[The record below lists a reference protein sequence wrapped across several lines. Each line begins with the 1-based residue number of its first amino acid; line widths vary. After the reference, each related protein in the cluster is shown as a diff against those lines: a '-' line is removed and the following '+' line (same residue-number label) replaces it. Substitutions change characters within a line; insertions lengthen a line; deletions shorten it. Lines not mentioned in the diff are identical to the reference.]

1 VTTSINFHR
10 ALLTGIPA
18 SSRRLPVARNTGV
31 PSYHPVMDEIDPLNE
46 LPSEPIAAAPAPAE
60 PPQSLVASLLR
71 LWVLR
76 RVGPVS
82 ARHST
87 PVVIGLSMLWLLLW
101 LAVDWWDALPEP
113 EFLPA
118 GAPLLAWYALAIL
131 ALAAL
136 LRWRS
141 HPMPTFEAALVLS
154 LGLVPIP
161 LCLAAVVVPYLGP
174 MSLSAVAVGAAVFAL
189 VYLARGLRA
198 FTGEPQRVA
207 TVAGFAFVVGF
218 IWLTDALDVIPDVWA
233 SPEVE
238 AAADNSDNQA
248 DAESLLFGQAARID
262 RGLAAMGTHTSAS
275 PQAFFLGFAG
285 VGEQKVFAQEIGLAS
300 RVLSERYGMNG
311 RSLSLINDERDLE
324 RAPLASV
331 SGLKYALRG
340 LAARMNVDRD
350 VLFLSIS
357 SHGAQ
362 DPAIAVS
369 NSQLPLNDL
378 TDKDLAEALS
388 DSAIKWRVI
397 IISACYAGAYIDS
410 LKNPQ
415 TIVIAAAAAD
425 RTSFG
430 CSNDRDLTYFGEAF
444 YRDALPEAR
453 SLRDAFDKARSAIA
467 ARERREH
474 VDPSKPQAY
483 FGTELEAKLGSMSP
497 RAP

>member
-1 VTTSINFHR
+1 MGENDSNQ
-10 ALLTGIPA
+10 
-18 SSRRLPVARNTGV
+18 
-31 PSYHPVMDEIDPLNE
+31 D
-46 LPSEPIAAAPAPAE
+46 APRVPAE
-60 PPQSLVASLLR
+60 PAQSSIAFLLR
-71 LWVLR
+71 LWSLR
-76 RVGPVS
+76 RIGAGAVS
-82 ARHST
+82 LRHSV
-87 PVVIGLSMLWLLLW
+87 PIVICLSVLWLSLW
-101 LAVDWWDALPEP
+101 VAIDWWDALPHP
-113 EFLPA
+113 QFIA
-118 GAPLLAWYALAIL
+118 GGAPLVAWYALAIL

-141 HPMPTFEAALVLS
+141 RPPPPFAAALVLS
-154 LGLVPIP
+154 IGLVPVP
-161 LCLAAVVVPYLGP
+161 LGLAAILAPYLNPIWLIGLSIAAGIY
-174 MSLSAVAVGAAVFAL
+174 SLI
-189 VYLARGLRA
+189 YLTRGLRA
-198 FTGEPQRVA
+198 ISGEPQRLA
-207 TVAGFAFVVGF
+207 AIAGIAFVAGF
-218 IWLTDALDVIPDVWA
+218 IWLTDALEVIPDVWA
-233 SPEVE
+233 PPEVPV
-238 AAADNSDNQA
+238 AADSGGNDA
-248 DAESLLFGQAARID
+248 DAETLLFGQSARID
-262 RGLAAMGTHTSAS
+262 RNLAAIGAATSAN

-300 RVLSERYGMNG
+300 RVLSERYGING
-311 RSLSLINDERDLE
+311 RGLSLINDERDLE

-331 SGLKYALRG
+331 AGLKYALRG
-340 LAARMNVDRD
+340 LAGRMNLDRD

-378 TDKDLAEALS
+378 TDQDLAEALS

-397 IISACYAGAYIDS
+397 IISACYAGAFIDS

-415 TIVIAAAAAD
+415 SIIITAAAAD

-444 YRDALPEAR
+444 YRDALPEAH
-453 SLRDAFDKARSAIA
+453 SLREAFEKAKSAIA

-483 FGTELEAKLGSMSP
+483 FGAELEAKLDSLSS

>member
-1 VTTSINFHR
+1 
-10 ALLTGIPA
+10 
-18 SSRRLPVARNTGV
+18 
-31 PSYHPVMDEIDPLNE
+31 MDENEPLNE
-46 LPSEPIAAAPAPAE
+46 PLNVPISAAPVPAQL
-60 PPQSLVASLLR
+60 PPSLVASLLR
-71 LWVLR
+71 LWALR
-76 RVGPVS
+76 RIGPVS
-82 ARHST
+82 SRHST
-87 PVVIGLSMLWLLLW
+87 PILIGLSVLWLSLW
-101 LAVDWWDALPEP
+101 LAIDWWDALPDP
-113 EFLPA
+113 EFLLA

-154 LGLVPIP
+154 LGLVPVP
-161 LCLAAVVVPYLGP
+161 LCLAAVAAPYLGP
-174 MSLSAVAVGAAVFAL
+174 MPLLAAAIAAAVYAL
-189 VYLARGLRA
+189 IYLARGLRA

-207 TVAGFAFVVGF
+207 AVAGIAFVAGF

-238 AAADNSDNQA
+238 AAADNHDSQA
-248 DAESLLFGQAARID
+248 DAESLLFEQAARID
-262 RGLAAMGTHTSAS
+262 RALAAMGADRPAS

-311 RSLSLINDERDLE
+311 RVLSLINDERDLE

-340 LAARMNVDRD
+340 FAARMNVDRD

-415 TIVIAAAAAD
+415 TIVITAAAAD

-453 SLRDAFDKARSAIA
+453 SLRDAFEKAKSAIA
-467 ARERREH
+467 VRERREH
-474 VDPSKPQAY
+474 VDASKPQAY
-483 FGTELEAKLGSMSP
+483 FGTELEAKLASMSARTP
-497 RAP
+497 

>member
-1 VTTSINFHR
+1 
-10 ALLTGIPA
+10 
-18 SSRRLPVARNTGV
+18 
-31 PSYHPVMDEIDPLNE
+31 MDEIEPLKE
-46 LPSEPIAAAPAPAE
+46 LLNEPIAAAPVPAR
-60 PPQSLVASLLR
+60 PPPSSVASLLR
-71 LWVLR
+71 LWALR
-76 RVGPVS
+76 RIGPVS
-82 ARHST
+82 SRHST
-87 PVVIGLSMLWLLLW
+87 PVLIGLSVLWLSLW
-101 LAVDWWDALPEP
+101 LAIDWWDALPDP
-113 EFLPA
+113 EFLLA

-141 HPMPTFEAALVLS
+141 NPMPTFEAALVLS
-154 LGLVPIP
+154 LGLVPVP
-161 LCLAAVVVPYLGP
+161 LCLAAVAAPYLSP
-174 MSLSAVAVGAAVFAL
+174 RLLLVAAIAAAVYSL
-189 VYLARGLRA
+189 IYLARGLRA

-207 TVAGFAFVVGF
+207 AVAGFAFVVGF

-238 AAADNSDNQA
+238 AAADNHDSQA
-248 DAESLLFGQAARID
+248 DAESLLFEQAARID
-262 RGLAAMGTHTSAS
+262 RALAAMGTDRSAS
-275 PQAFFLGFAG
+275 PQAFFIGFAG

-311 RSLSLINDERDLE
+311 RDLSLINDERDLE
-324 RAPLASV
+324 GAPLASV

-378 TDKDLAEALS
+378 TDEDLAEALS

-415 TIVIAAAAAD
+415 TIVITAAAAD

-453 SLRDAFDKARSAIA
+453 SLRDAFERAKSAIA
-467 ARERREH
+467 VRERREH
-474 VDPSKPQAY
+474 VEPSKPQAY
-483 FGTELEAKLGSMSP
+483 FGAELEAKLASMSARTP
-497 RAP
+497 

>member
-1 VTTSINFHR
+1 
-10 ALLTGIPA
+10 
-18 SSRRLPVARNTGV
+18 
-31 PSYHPVMDEIDPLNE
+31 MDENEPLNE
-46 LPSEPIAAAPAPAE
+46 LLNEPVAAAPAPA
-60 PPQSLVASLLR
+60 PAPAQAPRSLVAALLR
-71 LWVLR
+71 LWALR

-82 ARHST
+82 SRHST
-87 PVVIGLSMLWLLLW
+87 PIVIGLSMLWLLLW
-101 LAVDWWDALPEP
+101 LAIDWWNALPDP
-113 EFLPA
+113 EFLLA

-161 LCLAAVVVPYLGP
+161 LCLAAVAAPYLDP
-174 MSLSAVAVGAAVFAL
+174 LWLQGAAIAAAVYSLF
-189 VYLARGLRA
+189 YLARGLRA
-198 FTGEPQRVA
+198 FTGESQRVTA
-207 TVAGFAFVVGF
+207 IAGLAFVVGF
-218 IWLTDALDVIPDVWA
+218 IWFTDALDVIPDVWA
-233 SPEVE
+233 PREVNT
-238 AAADNSDNQA
+238 AADSSDNQA
-248 DAESLLFGQAARID
+248 DAESLLFEQAARID
-262 RGLAAMGTHTSAS
+262 RALAAIGKDRSAS
-275 PQAFFLGFAG
+275 QEAFFLGFAG

-340 LAARMNVDRD
+340 LAARMNIDRD

-378 TDKDLAEALS
+378 TDKDLAEALT

-415 TIVIAAAAAD
+415 TIVITAAAAD

-453 SLRDAFDKARSAIA
+453 SLRDAFEKAKSAIA
-467 ARERREH
+467 VREHRER
-474 VDPSKPQAY
+474 VDPSKPQAF
-483 FGTELEAKLGSMSP
+483 FGAELEAKLSSMS
-497 RAP
+497 APPP